1 MTVIA
6 KNVGRGD
13 FLFHRG
19 SCEQVG
25 VQWKEDK
32 RDGRG
37 FVPVDLTKWKIE
49 LELSHASFGNPEVV
63 YRLQGSGY
71 SFGAA
76 VASIPAD
83 AFTGDSF
90 KSYSN
95 GEWRI
100 FGTSPQGQK
109 ELLGWG
115 HYQIV

>member
-19 SCEQVG
+19 SYERVG

-32 RDGRG
+32 RDGNG
-37 FVPVDLTKWKIE
+37 FVPVDLSKWKIE
-49 LELSHASFGNPEVV
+49 LELSCASFGNAEVV
-63 YRLQGSGY
+63 YRAQGSSY
-71 SFGAA
+71 SCGTA
-76 VASIPAD
+76 VVSIPAD
-83 AFTGDSF
+83 AFTCDSF